1 MIHQMI
7 QKHRRFLGTSL
18 IALIIIAI
26 LIALP
31 TGYEDALLY
40 QGTIRAVGKVVQVDN
55 STIKSSGLIQ
65 SGEQMCTLLIEDG
78 PLSGREVESVNF
90 LSGSLEKDKIFVPGD
105 RAYVTISE
113 SNGQILSAVIT
124 DHYRLSAELWLFAA
138 FALFLVLFAGKN
150 GLQSLYSFAITVLM
164 IWKVLVP
171 AYLKGNEPRLGRH
184 GHHCTADG
192 HYYSVCLWV

>member
-26 LIALP
+26 LIVLP

-90 LSGSLEKDKIFVPGD
+90 LSGSLEKDKIFVTGD
-105 RAYVTISE
+105 RA
-113 SNGQILSAVIT
+113 
-124 DHYRLSAELWLFAA
+124 
-138 FALFLVLFAGKN
+138 
-150 GLQSLYSFAITVLM
+150 
-164 IWKVLVP
+164 
-171 AYLKGNEPRLGRH
+171 
-184 GHHCTADG
+184 
-192 HYYSVCLWV
+192 